1 LDIKPQFAANKT
13 TIQQQCKSSHV
24 GTPEPNSLNN
34 PNQTPKTKCQKLQR
48 KGLKSLQTGTEAL
61 TTPWGHKPALHF
73 EKFFFY
79 SMHMLIL
86 EIRPTSIYHPI
97 GTYYE
102 STTCTSL

>member
-1 LDIKPQFAANKT
+1 MQARGQYHSIHFSLLTPQQHQVLT
-13 TIQQQCKSSHV
+13 LQLSLLSRGYQQPYQPS
-24 GTPEPNSLNN
+24 
-34 PNQTPKTKCQKLQR
+34 
-48 KGLKSLQTGTEAL
+48 GTEAL

-73 EKFFFY
+73 EIFFY